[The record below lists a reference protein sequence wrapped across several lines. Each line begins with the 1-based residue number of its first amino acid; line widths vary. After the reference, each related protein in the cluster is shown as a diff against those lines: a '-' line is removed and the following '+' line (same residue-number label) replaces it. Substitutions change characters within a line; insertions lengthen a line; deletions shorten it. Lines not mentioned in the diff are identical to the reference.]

1 MKKVIALSLLSGAAT
16 ATLLAALP
24 SPSYSQNTVLPII
37 IGGNLGVNPGNPG
50 NVSTFIDVTSFTNT
64 TILTPLGLVNMS
76 TLNGTANFNNNNSN
90 NRSFV
95 VNVVSSNLFWASG
108 HTPNNNEVG
117 GHLHDGDEYQ
127 VVFTGTSNGSVQF
140 GSNGSFTNA
149 PTTINATIPNTQV
162 YALPASINI
171 VITGGSIE
179 LPTVLLTA
187 PAPVISPVISIT
199 CTDCL
204 NVIPDLRISN
214 STFLSPASQQPE
226 YSQEYSRNNFSTS
239 SFDGG
244 RVLGLENK

>member
-37 IGGNLGVNPGNPG
+37 IGGNLGINPGNPG
-50 NVSTFIDVTSFTNT
+50 NLSTFIDLTSFTNT

-76 TLNGTANFNNNNSN
+76 TLNGTANFNDNTTNS
-90 NRSFV
+90 RSLV
-95 VNVVSSNLFWASG
+95 VNVVSSNLFYASG
-108 HTPNNNEVG
+108 HGPGNNVG
-117 GHLHDGDEYQ
+117 GHLHSGDEYQ

-140 GSNGSFTNA
+140 GSNGSFTNT
-149 PTTINATIPNTQV
+149 PTTINATIPNTQA

-187 PAPVISPVISIT
+187 PAPVG
-199 CTDCL
+199 TDSL
-204 NVIPDLRISN
+204 NVISDLRISN
-214 STFLSPASQQPE
+214 STLLSPDSQQPIR
-226 YSQEYSRNNFSTS
+226 SSGISGNNFSTS

-244 RVLGLENK
+244 RILTLENK